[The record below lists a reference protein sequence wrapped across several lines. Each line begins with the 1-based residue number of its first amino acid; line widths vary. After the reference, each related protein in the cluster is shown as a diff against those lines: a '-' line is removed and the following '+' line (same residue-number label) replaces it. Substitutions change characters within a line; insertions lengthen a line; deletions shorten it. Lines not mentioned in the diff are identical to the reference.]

1 MTETM
6 AAATPGREHHAS
18 PEQPPVHR
26 VDGWQ
31 IAPVRTRWLGPW
43 DTLRDAVRTYAP
55 DLRPTDTLVISEK
68 LAVLLTGR
76 GLPIEDYAPRRVAR
90 LLVRFVRPR
99 PGSRGLSVPEKM
111 QYLVEHIGAPRLA
124 LACLTSA
131 VTRPLGLRGMFY
143 RVAGSLARDLDGGRP
158 PFEHLLFPPLTR
170 HEAQEIC
177 DDLTNV
183 LGCGVAIVDI
193 NDYGGS
199 IRAGSWLAPA
209 PKTLMRLLRSNP
221 LGQQDVR
228 TPFAVLSH
236 DDDPEVAS

>member
-1 MTETM
+1 MSPGWEHPGSPSES
-6 AAATPGREHHAS
+6 AA
-18 PEQPPVHR
+18 HR
-26 VDGWQ
+26 VDGWR
-31 IAPVRTRWLGPW
+31 ITPVRTRWLGPW
-43 DTLRDAVRTYAP
+43 DTIQGAVTTYIP
-55 DLRPTDTLVISEK
+55 NLLPTDTLAISEK
-68 LAVLLTGR
+68 LVVLLTGR
-76 GLPIEDYAPRRVAR
+76 ALPIEDYAPRRVAR

-111 QYLVEHIGAPRLA
+111 QYLVEHIGVPRLSV
-124 LACLTSA
+124 ACLAAA

-158 PFEHLLFPPLTR
+158 PFENLLFPPLTGQQ
-170 HEAQEIC
+170 AQEVC
-177 DDLTNV
+177 DELTNR

-199 IRAGSWLAPA
+199 IRATSWLAPA
-209 PKTLMRLLRSNP
+209 PSTLMRLLRDNP

-236 DDDPEVAS
+236 DDGLEVAS